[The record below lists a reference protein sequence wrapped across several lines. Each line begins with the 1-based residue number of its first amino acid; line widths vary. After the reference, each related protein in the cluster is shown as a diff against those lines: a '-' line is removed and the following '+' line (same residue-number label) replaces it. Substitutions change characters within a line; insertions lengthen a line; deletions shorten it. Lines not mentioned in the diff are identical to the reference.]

1 MWIYEIN
8 SGIMWSWR
16 ILRKSLGSNR
26 GSKGSFV
33 VLQSLKGVHKES
45 LNDQVGSKVIKNV
58 QRESRGI

>member
-1 MWIYEIN
+1 MVLC
-8 SGIMWSWR
+8 G
-16 ILRKSLGSNR
+16 LRGYYGESLGSNR
-26 GSKGSFV
+26 DSKGSFV